1 MIRKDHKNIDKKVS
15 QVNCSGMNNVE
26 CISPNFQ
33 GLILKML
40 VLKVLRILNQNR
52 IVLAHLNINSLRNKF
67 DLLADQIKGNVDVLA
82 ILETKLE
89 DSLHAAIPSY
99 ASPFRLDRNKMVA
112 GSWFL

>member
-26 CISPNFQ
+26 CISLNFQ
-33 GLILKML
+33 RLILKML

-82 ILETKLE
+82 ISETKLD
-89 DSLHAAIPSY
+89 DSFHVRQFKVPGY
-99 ASPFRLDRNKMVA
+99 ASPFRLD
-112 GSWFL
+112 